1 MPARRLLIWVAS
13 VLLVGCTASTTTGET
28 TPAPTSAPA
37 TGTPGATSTPQPAG
51 GTIVEKAV
59 ATNLDHPATF
69 VLDRTGAIYYG
80 ERLTGEIRR
89 IDPKTGKNTSVFTI
103 PGVVGDVSN
112 EQGLVGLTLPPSF
125 PQQPWLYAYATRKVN
140 GVAQDQILRIKMD
153 GDRGKAMQLLLN
165 VQKAGIRHNG
175 GRMLFGPDGMLYVV
189 VGETEQ
195 SQLAQ
200 DKSVNS
206 GKVLRMTPTGGIPSD
221 NPFRGRGSTPTG
233 IATASGSRS
242 IRRHATCGRR
252 RTGPSATMSS
262 TGSSRAA
269 TTAGARRRTARV
281 RRPRTRTATARS
293 RSRRSCSTRR
303 RSVRPGSPSATD
315 ATSAPPV
322 KATCSSARSTRA
334 TSTRSR

>member
-37 TGTPGATSTPQPAG
+37 TSTPATTSTPQPAG
-51 GTIVEKAV
+51 GTIVEKTV

-153 GDRGKAMQLLLN
+153 GDRG
-165 VQKAGIRHNG
+165 
-175 GRMLFGPDGMLYVV
+175 
-189 VGETEQ
+189 
-195 SQLAQ
+195 
-200 DKSVNS
+200 
-206 GKVLRMTPTGGIPSD
+206 TGD
-221 NPFRGRGSTPTG
+221 
-233 IATASGSRS
+233 
-242 IRRHATCGRR
+242 
-252 RTGPSATMSS
+252 
-262 TGSSRAA
+262 AA
-269 TTAGARRRTARV
+269 AR
-281 RRPRTRTATARS
+281 
-293 RSRRSCSTRR
+293 
-303 RSVRPGSPSATD
+303 
-315 ATSAPPV
+315 
-322 KATCSSARSTRA
+322 
-334 TSTRSR
+334 